1 MQGHS
6 VESTLP
12 PLPENGPTVETVAQ
26 ELEIRGVDNSPVPS
40 ATTSREEENEET
52 AEAMDDQPIAAATE
66 GKRTRKKLHL
76 AHSSSNSPAKDPELK
91 DDATSS
97 LPPHVQMAPLR
108 ACPLSLMPP
117 PPVAGGIRFGG
128 PGDFPS
134 LSKDDDRY
142 ECIDTRFC
150 ASSSVTSSC
159 ITDSLVFFMQ
169 RAGGPRESTQSA
181 YCFP

>member
-6 VESTLP
+6 VESILP
-12 PLPENGPTVETVAQ
+12 PLPENGPTAEIVAQ
-26 ELEIRGVDNSPVPS
+26 ELEVRGVDNSLVPS

-97 LPPHVQMAPLR
+97 LPPHVQAAPLK

-128 PGDFPS
+128 LGEIPL
-134 LSKDDDRY
+134 LSEDDDRY
-142 ECIDTRFC
+142 SI
-150 ASSSVTSSC
+150 V
-159 ITDSLVFFMQ
+159 
-169 RAGGPRESTQSA
+169 
-181 YCFP
+181 